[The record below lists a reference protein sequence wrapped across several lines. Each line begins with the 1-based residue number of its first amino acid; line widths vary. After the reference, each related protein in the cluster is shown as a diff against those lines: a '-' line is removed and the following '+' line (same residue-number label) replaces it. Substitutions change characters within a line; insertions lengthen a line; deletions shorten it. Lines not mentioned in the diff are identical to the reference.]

1 MRFRSWTIG
10 CFIVSLAGIGAC
22 SGSEKI
28 IEHALNAPAGSK
40 PEALMAMNQ
49 GNQDFAAGKWA
60 EAKVQYEQAL
70 TVDPKSGEAHYNLAL
85 TLDRLGDRAAADEHY
100 TQAANL
106 RPGHPVI
113 WNSRKYRRYGDVT
126 VQKNTGASIPALPG
140 LGGLGGGAQTGM
152 PPGGY

>member
-1 MRFRSWTIG
+1 MRCRSWTIG
-10 CFIVSLAGIGAC
+10 CLLVSLVGIGAC
-22 SGSEKI
+22 SSSEKI
-28 IEHALNAPAGSK
+28 VERALNAPTGSK

-49 GNQDFAAGKWA
+49 GNQDFAVGKWA
-60 EAKVQYEQAL
+60 EAQAQYEKAL
-70 TVDPKSGEAHYNLAL
+70 TVEPQLGEAHYNLAL

-126 VQKNTGASIPALPG
+126 VQKNVGTSIPALPG
-140 LGGLGGGAQTGM
+140 LGGIGGGQTGN

>member
-10 CFIVSLAGIGAC
+10 WCLVSLVGMGAC
-22 SGSEKI
+22 SSSEKI
-28 IEHALNAPAGSK
+28 IERALNAPAGSK
-40 PEALMAMNQ
+40 PAALTAMDQ
-49 GNQDFAAGKWA
+49 GNRDFAGGKWA
-60 EAKVQYEQAL
+60 EAQAQYEKAL
-70 TVDPKSGEAHYNLAL
+70 TVDPELGEAHYNLAL

-140 LGGLGGGAQTGM
+140 LGGLGGAQTGM